1 MPPKAVGRPRKSDTE
16 GTPQQIKRREY
27 QRKYQSQIKAGI
39 EALEQDEIDCLEE
52 LDRIRKEKS
61 RLIDEIA
68 KANEQANMILQE
80 KVARP
85 AGGVKKKVA
94 PPKPTIPAS
103 CIFLIISAPSVEISL
118 SRSSERSISSIHSS
132 PATSI
137 KMPCFG

>member
-27 QRKYQSQIKAGI
+27 QRQYQSQIKAGI
-39 EALEQDEIDCLEE
+39 VALEQDEIDCLEE

-94 PPKPTIPAS
+94 PPKPKSFAYS
-103 CIFLIISAPSVEISL
+103 DDDWYSAYLRKDAGTQL
-118 SRSSERSISSIHSS
+118 SAVAKR
-132 PATSI
+132 AVAQ
-137 KMPCFG
+137 KKK